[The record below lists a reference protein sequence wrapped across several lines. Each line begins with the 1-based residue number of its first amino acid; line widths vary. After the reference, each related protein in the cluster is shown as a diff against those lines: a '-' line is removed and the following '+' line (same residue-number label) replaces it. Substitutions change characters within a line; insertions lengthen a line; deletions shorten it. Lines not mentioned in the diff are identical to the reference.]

1 MFAWFVLFI
10 LGAIWGASYMFIKIG
25 VAEIPPFS
33 FVEGRLLIASLA
45 LIAVIRWRGE
55 TIPQSRREW
64 LPLMAMGVFNG
75 VIPYTMITWGETHIP
90 SGLAAILTAAM
101 PLFTLLLA
109 HWWTHDE
116 RLTWLKL
123 LGVLVGF
130 VGVVVIFV
138 PELRQGIHVEFWG
151 QCAVVIAAA
160 SYAVATLVARKYLKG
175 VSHVMASTGQ
185 MASAALMM
193 LPLALVFDAP
203 WNLRPSLPVLGSL
216 LTLALLGTS
225 FAYVLYYWLIE
236 HTGATRTSLV
246 TYLIPIFGVFWGVM
260 ILSETIELEAIAG
273 LILIIV
279 GVVLVNRKR

>member
-1 MFAWFVLFI
+1 MLAWFVLFV
-10 LGAIWGASYMFIKIG
+10 LGAIWGASYMFIKVG
-25 VAEIPPFS
+25 VSEIPPFS

-55 TIPQSRREW
+55 TIPPSRREW
-64 LPLMAMGVFNG
+64 MPLIAMGIFNG
-75 VIPYTMITWGETHIP
+75 VIPYTMITWGETHIT

-130 VGVVVIFV
+130 AGVVVIFV
-138 PELRQGIHVEFWG
+138 PELRQGIQLEFWG
-151 QCAVVIAAA
+151 QLAVVIAAA
-160 SYAVATLVARKYLKG
+160 SYAVATLVARKFLKG

-185 MASAALMM
+185 MASAAVMM
-193 LPLALVFDAP
+193 FPLALVFDAP
-203 WNLRPSLPVLGSL
+203 WNLRPSLPALGSL

-246 TYLIPIFGVFWGVM
+246 TYLIPIFGLFWGVVV
-260 ILSETIELEAIAG
+260 LSETIELEAIAG
-273 LILIIV
+273 LILIII
-279 GVVLVNRKR
+279 GVVLVNRKM